1 MKKIFFILLAFV
13 AITFV
18 ATSCSDDDE
27 KDPNEFFYGEWRQ
40 LKSRITYF
48 VFNADGT
55 YECNYPLPASG
66 TYTLVGTKLTLDG
79 GFTENV
85 VFSQDKKQM
94 QLYSFTWVKQ

>member
-1 MKKIFFILLAFV
+1 MKKFFLIFLAFV

-40 LKSRITYF
+40 IIYKSQYY
-48 VFNADGT
+48 VFNSDGT
-55 YECNYPLPASG
+55 YESNYPLKCSG
-66 TYTLVGTKLTLDG
+66 TYTLVGNKLTLDG